1 MTFPQSA
8 VSDLLDALRAGDG
21 VDLVR
26 ESVRMVLQELIEA
39 EATEAIGAGRYE
51 RTPGRVTERNG
62 TRPKTLATPAGEVDL
77 QIPKLREGSF
87 FPSLLERRRRVD
99 QALFAVVMEAYVHG
113 VSTRKVDDLVKALG
127 AGAPGDADAA
137 VVELLRKGITARDIL
152 TRKAVLAC
160 TEHDVGALQV
170 GGGVAANSRLRAM
183 AQQRCDDAGIQLR
196 VPRPGLCTDNGAMV
210 ASLGAQMMLKGRPA
224 SDLSLPADSSLPVTD
239 VRTGLPVHVD
249 HDHAH

>member
-1 MTFPQSA
+1 MERHRFDFSFSGLKTA
-8 VSDLLDALRAGDG
+8 VTRW
-21 VDLVR
+21 V
-26 ESVRMVLQELIEA
+26 QA
-39 EATEAIGAGRYE
+39 EQAAGRDV
-51 RTPGRVTERNG
+51 PV
-62 TRPKTLATPAGEVDL
+62 ADVAA
-77 QIPKLREGSF
+77 SF
-87 FPSLLERRRRVD
+87 QE
-99 QALFAVVMEAYVHG
+99 AVV
-113 VSTRKVDDLVKALG
+113 
-127 AGAPGDADAA
+127 
-137 VVELLRKGITARDIL
+137 DIL

-160 TEHDVGALQV
+160 TEHDVAALQV